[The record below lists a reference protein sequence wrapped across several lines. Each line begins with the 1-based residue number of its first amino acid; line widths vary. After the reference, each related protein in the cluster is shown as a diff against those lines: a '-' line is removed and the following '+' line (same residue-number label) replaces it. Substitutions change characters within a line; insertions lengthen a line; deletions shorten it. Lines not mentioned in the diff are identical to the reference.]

1 MENFEIDILVIKDA
15 IEKKKLE
22 EENQRPFLQLEIE
35 DYPEVIENKNLKE
48 EPRRVI
54 IIDIWLLYY
63 KKRTII
69 DVKQCI

>member
-1 MENFEIDILVIKDA
+1 MENFKIDLLVIKDA

-35 DYPEVIENKNLKE
+35 DYPEVIENKKLKE

-54 IIDIWLLYY
+54 IIDI
-63 KKRTII
+63 
-69 DVKQCI
+69 

>member
-35 DYPEVIENKNLKE
+35 DYPELLENKQQKE

-54 IIDIWLLYY
+54 IIDI
-63 KKRTII
+63 
-69 DVKQCI
+69 

>member
-1 MENFEIDILVIKDA
+1 MENFEIDLLIIKEA

-35 DYPEVIENKNLKE
+35 DYPEIINVDQKKE

-54 IIDIWLLYY
+54 IIDI
-63 KKRTII
+63 
-69 DVKQCI
+69 